1 MIRVLVV
8 CEGATE
14 VVFTKKVL
22 QPRLAVRRIFV
33 EPRTIPTSS
42 RGRGGDLRRAR
53 VIRYL
58 RNTLRQAEGQV
69 RRQDSDVYVTTLFD
83 LYGLGN
89 DFPGYL
95 ESLQLEDP
103 IQRAEAIESE
113 FHKVAVEESRTCPDR
128 FFPYIQP
135 YEFESLL
142 FSDVERFPDIETRW
156 KGYVA
161 RLLDIRRSAS
171 SPEHIND
178 GADTHPSAQLRVLPG
193 YRKVRHGARVIQSIG
208 LETVT
213 SECRHFGEW
222 FNRLEGLGPL
232 KGTGS

>member
-1 MIRVLVV
+1 MV
-8 CEGATE
+8 CEGQTE
-14 VVFTKKVL
+14 VVFAKRVL
-22 QPRLAVRRIFV
+22 QPRLAVSQIFV
-33 EPRTIPTSS
+33 EPRTISTSS

-53 VIRYL
+53 VIRAL
-58 RNTLRQAEGQV
+58 RNTLRQAQSQV
-69 RRQDSDVYVTTLFD
+69 RRQSSDVYITTLFD
-83 LYGLGN
+83 LYGLRT

-113 FHKVAVEESRTCPDR
+113 FHKVAIEESGTCPDR
-128 FFPYIQP
+128 FFPHIQP

-161 RLLDIRRSAS
+161 RLADIRRSAY

-178 GADTHPSAQLRVLPG
+178 GADTHPSARLKALPG

-208 LETVT
+208 LDTVM
-213 SECRHFGEW
+213 SECRHFAEW
-222 FNRLEGLGPL
+222 LNRIESLGPL
-232 KGTGS
+232 KGTGG